1 MLTKRLLPAI
11 LTLLLIV
18 GLPLQVNAAEITC
31 PEGQM
36 RVGNRCVIAIDPPS
50 NDPPPPGGGK
60 PGVAP
65 KVCRRDGGAVVPC
78 TSEMGVWSNARL
90 CYLKLLAPQPPL
102 TAPWWD
108 GHTPDEGAIYDCTTI
123 DREMP
128 GYYVFIPNGGEE
140 VDVRAIAERLRAE
153 MPVNPVEIGIVP
165 EPGPESVG
173 LVGLPTW
180 MWVADPGPT
189 TWGPQSR
196 SLTVGGIT
204 VTLQARVETIRWS
217 MGDGAVVSC
226 SSPGTPY
233 EDPLRK
239 RGLAHLR
246 TPIHEARHLPRHGYG
261 LLDRRMVGHHRGVR
275 QLRVADGLRDLDQCG
290 RSPSPQPVTGTKD
303 SPDDHHPHHFFRCC
317 RGER

>member
-50 NDPPPPGGGK
+50 NDPRPPGGGN

-90 CYLKLLAPQPPL
+90 CYLQLLAPQPPL
-102 TAPWWD
+102 SNPWWG

-123 DREMP
+123 DRMMP

-233 EDPLRK
+233 EDRFGSADSP
-239 RGLAHLR
+239 
-246 TPIHEARHLPRHGYG
+246 TC
-261 LLDRRMVGHHRGVR
+261 GHRYTKQGTY
-275 QLRVADGLRDLDQCG
+275 
-290 RSPSPQPVTGTKD
+290 PVTATAYWTAEW
-303 SPDDHHPHHFFRCC
+303 SATT
-317 RGER
+317 GESGSFAWQMVSETSINVGEAQALNQ